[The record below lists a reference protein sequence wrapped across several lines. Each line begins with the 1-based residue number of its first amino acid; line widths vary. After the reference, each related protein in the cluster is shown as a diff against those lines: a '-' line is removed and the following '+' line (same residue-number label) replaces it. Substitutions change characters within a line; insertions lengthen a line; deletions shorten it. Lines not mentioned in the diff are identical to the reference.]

1 MRSCGTDRF
10 PAPDRAASHGF
21 GTRLQARSARS
32 RCSACLRHHLPEP
45 FPTTLSGP
53 PWGGRVVGNGGGRPP
68 EGTSQAGGATGT
80 CRATQAVWLT
90 CGDVRGSGATSGDP
104 SAWSRGSLVGNAEQ
118 RRLCGCKPTLAY
130 TYRPSQASDVRDTI
144 DSCAVKGPGGG
155 AGSVL
160 SYQA

>member
-80 CRATQAVWLT
+80 CGGHTGCLV
-90 CGDVRGSGATSGDP
+90 DVRGCAGFRGYERRSVGVV
-104 SAWSRGSLVGNAEQ
+104 AWVAGGQ
-118 RRLCGCKPTLAY
+118 RRAASAV
-130 TYRPSQASDVRDTI
+130 RMQA
-144 DSCAVKGPGGG
+144 DSRVHVPP
-155 AGSVL
+155 V
-160 SYQA
+160 